1 MLTAHE
7 HAQRCIAEM
16 QAMDEPVF
24 PDEFFIIEGEFADT
38 YVKLSA
44 YTTFAEIDVDE
55 FVAKHD
61 ERRRAFIGMLHSD
74 RRFVPTPDSDKPV
87 YANMFSEITGKIIL
101 GPENMEEF
109 VDRMQREIRRVIDKY
124 KELLSDELGETP

>member
-24 PDEFFIIEGEFADT
+24 PDEFFIIEGETADT
-38 YVKLSA
+38 YVKLAA

-61 ERRRAFIGMLHSD
+61 EQRQAFIEMLHSD
-74 RRFVPTPDSDKPV
+74 RQFVPTPESDKPTF
-87 YANMFSEITGKIIL
+87 ANMFSEITGKIIL

-109 VDRMQREIRRVIDKY
+109 VARMQREIRRAIDKY
-124 KELLSDELGETP
+124 REVLDDAFSRE